1 MPSLAFVSNAADGT
15 VSTFSIGDDATLRR
29 VAVSEIG
36 PGCGSLAIDS
46 ARRLAY
52 AGVKS
57 DPPSIV
63 TCRIQSDDSLHPVSH
78 RDVEATVH
86 FLSLS
91 PDGASMVAASYNG
104 GFGISM
110 SVDGDGVVGPVV
122 SRIEHPNMHSCAIA
136 PDGRTAYFVSLGADL
151 IAQCALDDHTLTPL
165 DPPTA
170 PAPPGSGPRHLALT
184 HDGGH
189 VYVMTEFSGEVLH
202 YTRDEDG
209 TLQLAGQAAAFAPDR
224 GLSHSRFGAD
234 PTAEHLIWGADLH
247 LSADARFCWGSERSE
262 STLAT
267 VPIDADGTPRDA
279 TVFTPTELQP
289 RGFAV
294 SPDGRFLL
302 CAGER
307 STTVSLFE
315 ILPDGNLTLRD
326 QAETGSGALWVRFLE
341 PSGDAETDLIRGRV
355 ICVRSANP
363 IGHVAGGGVDLG
375 AGNFRSLDLRGL
387 RFRARGAGWRY

>member
-15 VSTFSIGDDATLRR
+15 VSTFSITGDGALRR

-36 PGCGSLAIDS
+36 PGCGSLVIDS

-52 AGVKS
+52 VGVKT

-63 TCRIQSDDSLHPVSH
+63 TCRIQPDGLLHPISR
-78 RDVEATVH
+78 RDVDATVH
-86 FLSLS
+86 YLALS
-91 PDGASMVAASYNG
+91 PDGASMIAASYNG

-110 SVDGDGVVGPVV
+110 PVDGDGAVGPVV
-122 SRIEHPNMHSCAIA
+122 SRVEYPNMHSCAIA

-151 IAQCALDDHTLTPL
+151 VAQYALDNHTLTPL

-170 PAPPGSGPRHLALT
+170 PAPPGSGPRHLTLT
-184 HDGGH
+184 RDGAH
-189 VYVMTEFSGEVLH
+189 AYVMTEFSGSVLH
-202 YTRDEDG
+202 YTRDRNG
-209 TLQLAGQAAAFAPDR
+209 TLHQAGQAAAFAPDR
-224 GLSHSRFGAD
+224 GLRHSRFGAN

-247 LSADARFCWGSERSE
+247 LSVDARFCWASERTE

-267 VPIDADGTPRDA
+267 VPLDADGTPRDA
-279 TVFTPTELQP
+279 TMFTPTELQP

-294 SPDGRFLL
+294 APDGRYLL

-315 ILPDGNLTLRD
+315 IRHDGTLTPLDR
-326 QAETGSGALWVRFLE
+326 AETGSGALWVRFLE
-341 PSGDAETDLIRGRV
+341 PSTMVESGP
-355 ICVRSANP
+355 SA
-363 IGHVAGGGVDLG
+363 I
-375 AGNFRSLDLRGL
+375 
-387 RFRARGAGWRY
+387 